1 MDINSISG
9 YQYEN
14 ASLGGHH
21 SYILP
26 TTLKLLE
33 SLNITKEKKF
43 IFEVGCGNGSVANF
57 LTQKGWN
64 VIGIDPSS
72 QGIQFANKFFPQ
84 IKLQQGSAYDDLSKK
99 YGQFPALISLEVV
112 EHVYAPREY
121 AKTMFDLLL
130 PGGTAIISTPY
141 HGYFKNLA
149 MALSGKMDNH
159 FHALWDH
166 GHIKFWSKKTIKS
179 LLLETGFVDI
189 NFKLVGRIPI
199 LAKSMIVIARKP

>member
-14 ASLGGHH
+14 TSLGEHH
-21 SYILP
+21 SYVLP
-26 TTLKLLE
+26 AVLKLME
-33 SLNITKEKKF
+33 GLNITSSKKF
-43 IFEVGCGNGSVANF
+43 LFEIGCGNGSVANF

-64 VIGIDPSS
+64 VTGVDPSI
-72 QGIQFANKFFPQ
+72 QGIEIANKSFPH

-112 EHVYAPREY
+112 EHVYAPRKY